1 MTLEGVLQE
10 RVPRR
15 IPSPPRQDLVVLRV
29 AVGLGVA
36 GVISAVRASAPGV
49 QLLDVW
55 LCWWLGHGED
65 VDVPEVVVLHG
76 GVLTYFEDEGPLGQ
90 SLGTTYAKL

>member
-1 MTLEGVLQE
+1 MTPEGVLQE

-36 GVISAVRASAPGV
+36 GVTSTVRASAPGV

-65 VDVPEVVVLHG
+65 VDVPEVDVLHG
-76 GVLTYFEDEGPLGQ
+76 GVLTHLEGEGPLRPTLVT
-90 SLGTTYAKL
+90 S